1 MNIFTTI
8 QYKYQGET
16 IFCFVCI
23 ATVFGYILGVNK
35 VIDAIITKH
44 SDEMR
49 AKVVQKLNKYTQTNL
64 SDLAELLASN
74 HIILSTFHKSDN
86 HNDDNHNDDNND
98 ENDVASNY
106 INTNDEAMNYDTN
119 DEVMSYDTNNG
130 ANETSESV
138 KCEMNPQSDQETQE
152 NQESQQQEHA
162 VTSPSSTS
170 TSSIISTTEED
181 YELVKK
187 NENNNQSKNKNN
199 MKYFE
204 WFNINIF

>member
-8 QYKYQGET
+8 QSKYQGET
-16 IFCFVCI
+16 IFCFVCV

-49 AKVVQKLNKYTQTNL
+49 VKVVQKLNKYTQTNL

-86 HNDDNHNDDNND
+86 HNHDNHNHDNYNHDNND
-98 ENDVASNY
+98 ENDVASNHT
-106 INTNDEAMNYDTN
+106 NTNDEVMNYDTN
-119 DEVMSYDTNNG
+119 DEM
-130 ANETSESV
+130 NETSENV
-138 KCEMNPQSDQETQE
+138 KCEINPQPDQEKQE
-152 NQESQQQEHA
+152 SQESQQQENLL
-162 VTSPSSTS
+162 TSPSSTS